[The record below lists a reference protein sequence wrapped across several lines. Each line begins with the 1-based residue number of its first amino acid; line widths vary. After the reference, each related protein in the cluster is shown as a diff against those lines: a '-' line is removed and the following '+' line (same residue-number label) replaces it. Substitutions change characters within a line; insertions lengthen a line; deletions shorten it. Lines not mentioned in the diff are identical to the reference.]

1 MNGYV
6 LDFEKPLVELQ
17 QKIDELQMLSES
29 KKIDVSG
36 EIKNLTRQ
44 LNEMRESIHASLTP
58 WQRVQLAR
66 HPQRPHTLDFIQQ
79 LFTEFLELSGDR
91 RFKDDKAVVGG
102 FAQFNG
108 APVMVIGTQKGRDMK
123 DNVMRNFGWPNPEG
137 YRKAMRLMRLADR
150 AGVPIISFID
160 TPGAFP
166 GVSSEERHIAEAI
179 AVNLRDMF
187 TLTVPVICV
196 IIGEGGSGGALGIG
210 VGNTLLVMENAYY
223 SVITPE
229 GCAAILWK
237 DRAFAP
243 QAAEALNLTAKKLL
257 ELKVADEI
265 VMEPLGGAHS
275 DPEAAISEVGKAIA
289 ANLKR
294 LNELSGGELKE
305 QRYEKFRAMGALFVN
320 APAAPKKTAAA
331 RKKAPKPVAGSAK
344 DTDRK

>member
-1 MNGYV
+1 MNNYV
-6 LDFEKPLVELQ
+6 LDFEKPLAELQ
-17 QKIDELQMLSES
+17 QKLDELRQLPED
-29 KKIDVSG
+29 KQTEASG
-36 EIKNLTRQ
+36 EIKTLTKR
-44 LNEMRESIHASLTP
+44 LNEMREEIYSSLTP

-66 HPQRPHTLDFIQQ
+66 HPQRPHTLDFIEQ

-102 FAQFNG
+102 FAKFKG

-150 AGVPIISFID
+150 AEVPIITFID

-187 TLTVPVICV
+187 SLKVPVICV

-210 VGNTLLVMENAYY
+210 VGNSLLVMENAYY

-243 QAAEALNLTAKKLL
+243 QAAEALNLTARKLV

-275 DPEAAISEVGKAIA
+275 DPEKAIDEVGKAIA

-294 LNELSGGELKE
+294 LKKLSGDELKE
-305 QRYEKFRAMGALFVN
+305 QRYEKFRAMGVLFIN
-320 APAAPKKTAAA
+320 APEDKPAAPKSRAA
-331 RKKAPKPVAGSAK
+331 K
-344 DTDRK
+344 TDRAK